1 MIIDRDLIQEYPFN
15 GSFYTYGIDMTKPL
29 TERVEEEILV
39 LETKCDIQEAKKS
52 DNTIISNAFE
62 VYYPFDKKQG
72 ITIKKGM
79 LFRGGMFGMPV
90 EGRVIG
96 LFPTQLGGVSVY
108 ITTYTQEE

>member
-15 GSFYTYGIDMTKPL
+15 GSFYTYDIDMTKPL

-72 ITIKKGM
+72 ITIKKECYSEGKC
-79 LFRGGMFGMPV
+79 LECQSKV
-90 EGRVIG
+90 E
-96 LFPTQLGGVSVY
+96 
-108 ITTYTQEE
+108 